1 MKTSAPTTAL
11 TVFAVAPMIEPMR
24 AMKDPVMKNL
34 LGKKVRDV
42 SNLISFSHP
51 AIEEEFHLPSSPK
64 DIRQATN
71 KEEENGFQ

>member
-1 MKTSAPTTAL
+1 MKTSAPTMVL
-11 TVFAVAPMIEPMR
+11 TEFAVAPMIEPRR

-34 LGKKVRDV
+34 FGKKVRDV
-42 SNLISFSHP
+42 SNLISHP
-51 AIEEEFHLPSSPK
+51 KLAIEGGCHSPSSPK